1 MIKWTFMFNEGSV
14 NTVVATEEE
23 DKRIA
28 DFIES
33 NEGSALYLKGDC
45 AEFFVNLML
54 VKCITRE
61 ILPAQLPP
69 VEVKIDEVT
78 PV

>member
-14 NTVVATEEE
+14 NTIVATEEE
-23 DKRIA
+23 DRRIA
-28 DFIES
+28 DFIE
-33 NEGSALYLKGDC
+33 GDKGTALYLKGDV
-45 AEFFVNLML
+45 AEFFVNLLL

-61 ILPAQLPP
+61 TLPDHLPTIQEQ
-69 VEVKIDEVT
+69 VDAVT